1 MEVLDIAQEFF
12 VGKTFLL
19 EELSTSQNFP
29 DPESGLRLHPQ
40 MWSAV
45 YTLLLLPPL
54 LSSVF
59 PASSSGLH
67 PPICSLHLGHLPA
80 LPVL

>member
-29 DPESGLRLHPQ
+29 DPESGL
-40 MWSAV
+40 
-45 YTLLLLPPL
+45 
-54 LSSVF
+54 
-59 PASSSGLH
+59 
-67 PPICSLHLGHLPA
+67 
-80 LPVL
+80 